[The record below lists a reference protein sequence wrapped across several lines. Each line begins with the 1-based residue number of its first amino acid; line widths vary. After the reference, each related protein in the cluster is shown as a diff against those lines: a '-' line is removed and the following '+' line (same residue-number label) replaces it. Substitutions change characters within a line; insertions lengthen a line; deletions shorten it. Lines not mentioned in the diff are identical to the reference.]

1 VGHFEDVEHLR
12 IGGDEAK
19 LAAADLHVAADH
31 DEDAEAGA
39 VEVIDAGEIEDEL
52 VNAVGGELGDP
63 GFDVAQGGPKGH
75 ASGEP
80 EDRGGEIDWFEDR
93 FKRHGAG
100 PPCMRARISQAGG
113 AWELRRRGADFIA
126 RILFAWTGR
135 CGGRKAAVDGVAEPL
150 MVRAV
155 EIGGRVLG
163 AKMGELKNLKE

>member
-1 VGHFEDVEHLR
+1 VGHFEDVEHPGV
-12 IGGDEAK
+12 GGDEAK

-63 GFDVAQGGPKGH
+63 GFDLAQGGPEGH

-80 EDRGGEIDWFEDR
+80 EDSGGEIDWFEDR

-100 PPCMRARISQAGG
+100 PPCMRARISQGG
-113 AWELRRRGADFIA
+113 WGVGGADFIA

-135 CGGRKAAVDGVAEPL
+135 RGGRKAAIDGVAEPL

>member
-1 VGHFEDVEHLR
+1 VGHFEDVEHPGV
-12 IGGDEAK
+12 GGDEAK

-63 GFDVAQGGPKGH
+63 GFDLAQGGPKGH

-80 EDRGGEIDWFEDR
+80 EDSGGEIDWFEDR

-100 PPCMRARISQAGG
+100 PPCMRARISQAGWG
-113 AWELRRRGADFIA
+113 VGCCVGEARILFA
-126 RILFAWTGR
+126 RILFAW
-135 CGGRKAAVDGVAEPL
+135 GGWKAAVDGVAEPL